1 MTADR
6 SDIVNQVSLSTLVV
20 SLERVVG
27 TILKYYIVL
36 IKFLLND
43 WSIF

>member
-27 TILKYYIVL
+27 TILKYYIVF

-43 WSIF
+43 

>member
-6 SDIVNQVSLSTLVV
+6 SDIGNQLSLSTLVV